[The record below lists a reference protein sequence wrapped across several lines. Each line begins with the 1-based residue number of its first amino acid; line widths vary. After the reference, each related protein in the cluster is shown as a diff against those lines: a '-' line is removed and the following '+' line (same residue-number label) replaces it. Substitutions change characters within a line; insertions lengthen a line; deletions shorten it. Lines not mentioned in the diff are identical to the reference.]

1 MGKHGETMEKRVK
14 SWDNSWK
21 IWEHHREN
29 MDLYACFVFSC
40 GCMKKKCGKME
51 YSLHVPIDIIRQ

>member
-1 MGKHGETMEKRVK
+1 MEKRGQ
-14 SWDNSWK
+14 SWDNCGK

-29 MDLYACFVFSC
+29 MDLYACFVFSW
-40 GCMKKKCGKME
+40 GCMKRKCGKME